1 MPDRHQVVKH
11 ITHAFQRRLNRM
23 TPAQL
28 RAYSAV
34 VRLGSVRAAA
44 EELGVSDAGV
54 SMHVAAL
61 RKELDDPLF
70 SRTAA
75 GLAFT
80 PGGLRLASR
89 AVEILGLQRQT
100 AIEVTEAAHGRRLLR
115 IAASNAFAEHAAPGL
130 IELFSSRAND
140 LSVELSVHPTSRFR
154 ELICARA
161 VDIAL
166 GPVIANSGNSP
177 GSDASIV
184 VRPFL
189 KYQIITVA
197 SPSNPLAEGVPTP
210 ALLRDQHWMLGP
222 SAGSVDGEIAAM
234 LRNLAVPESQQ
245 RIFQSDAAALE
256 EVQRAGGVTLAIGFA
271 VAKDLA
277 AGRLTHITG
286 PGLQAAGE
294 WCAATLTPSA
304 RQPAVSELV
313 RFITTPRCTQA
324 MIRGS
329 GVGVTRFRPK
339 VHVTLWS

>member
-1 MPDRHQVVKH
+1 V
-11 ITHAFQRRLNRM
+11 

-28 RAYSAV
+28 RAFSAV

-44 EELGVSDAGV
+44 EELGMSDAGI
-54 SMHVAAL
+54 SMHVAQL

-70 SRTAA
+70 SKTSA

-89 AVEILGLQRQT
+89 AVEILGLQQQT

-115 IAASNAFAEHAAPGL
+115 IAASSAFAEHAAPGL

-154 ELICARA
+154 ELISSRA

-166 GPVIANSGNSP
+166 GPSADDESVNG
-177 GSDASIV
+177 SIV

-189 KYQIITVA
+189 KYQILTVA
-197 SPSNPLAEGVPTP
+197 APGSPLATHSPTP
-210 ALLRDQHWMLGP
+210 TLLREQQWMLGP
-222 SAGSVDGEIAAM
+222 SAGSADGEIASI
-234 LRNLAVPESQQ
+234 LNNLAIPESQQ

-256 EVQRAGGVTLAIGFA
+256 EVQRVGGVTLAIGFA
-271 VAKDLA
+271 VGKDLST
-277 AGRLTHITG
+277 GRVVHVKG
-286 PGLQAAGE
+286 SGLQAPGE
-294 WCAATLTPSA
+294 WCAMTLAPSA

-324 MIRGS
+324 MLRGT

>member
-1 MPDRHQVVKH
+1 
-11 ITHAFQRRLNRM
+11 M

-44 EELGVSDAGV
+44 AELGVSDAGI

-70 SRTAA
+70 TRTGA

-89 AVEILGLQRQT
+89 AVEILGLQQQT

-115 IAASNAFAEHAAPGL
+115 IAASTAFAEHAAPGL
-130 IELFSSRAND
+130 IELFSSRADD

-154 ELICARA
+154 ELIASRA
-161 VDIAL
+161 VDIAI
-166 GPVIANSGNSP
+166 GP
-177 GSDASIV
+177 ASESSAAPDESIF

-189 KYQIITVA
+189 KYQIITVVA
-197 SPSNPLAEGVPTP
+197 PNSPLAAGNP
-210 ALLRDQHWMLGP
+210 ASGLFRQQQWMLGP
-222 SAGSVDGEIAAM
+222 SAGSVDGEIANM
-234 LRNLAVPESQQ
+234 LRDLAIPESQQ
-245 RIFQSDAAALE
+245 RIFQSNAAALE
-256 EVQRAGGVTLAIGFA
+256 EVQRVGGVALTIGFA

-277 AGRLTHITG
+277 AGRLVHVNG
-286 PGLQAAGE
+286 PGLDRSGE
-294 WCAATLTPSA
+294 WCATTLAPAA

-313 RFITTPRCTQA
+313 RFITTPRCIQA

>member
-1 MPDRHQVVKH
+1 
-11 ITHAFQRRLNRM
+11 M

-28 RAYSAV
+28 RAFSAV

-54 SMHVAAL
+54 SMHVAQL

-70 SRTAA
+70 TRTAS

-89 AVEILGLQRQT
+89 AVEILGLQQQT

-115 IAASNAFAEHAAPGL
+115 IAASSAFAEHAAPGL
-130 IELFSSRAND
+130 IELFSSRADD
-140 LSVELSVHPTSRFR
+140 LSVELSVHPASRFGY
-154 ELICARA
+154 LIASRA

-166 GPVIANSGNSP
+166 GPPPQGN
-177 GSDASIV
+177 GHDLA

-189 KYQIITVA
+189 KYQIITVTT
-197 SPSNPLAEGVPTP
+197 PDNPLAGRAPTP
-210 ALLRDQHWMLGP
+210 ALLREQPWMLGP
-222 SAGSVDGEIAAM
+222 SGGSADGEIATM
-234 LRNLAVPESQQ
+234 LRQLAIPEARQ

-256 EVQRAGGVTLAIGFA
+256 EAQRVGGVMPTIGFA
-271 VAKDLA
+271 VAKDLSS
-277 AGRLTHITG
+277 GRLVHIKG
-286 PGLQAAGE
+286 SGLQIAGE
-294 WCAATLTPSA
+294 WFASTLPPAA

>member
-1 MPDRHQVVKH
+1 
-11 ITHAFQRRLNRM
+11 M

-28 RAYSAV
+28 RAFSAV

-44 EELGVSDAGV
+44 EELGVSDAGI
-54 SMHVAAL
+54 SMHVAQL

-89 AVEILGLQRQT
+89 AIEILGLQQQT

-115 IAASNAFAEHAAPGL
+115 IAASSAFAEHAAPGL
-130 IELFSSRAND
+130 IDLFSSRADD
-140 LSVELSVHPTSRFR
+140 LSVELSVHPTGRFR
-154 ELICARA
+154 DLIESRA

-166 GPVIANSGNSP
+166 GPAAAEA
-177 GSDASIV
+177 DAAIT

-197 SPSNPLAEGVPTP
+197 SPDSPPATGTSSP
-210 ALLRDQHWMLGP
+210 ALLREQNWMLGP
-222 SAGSVDGEIAAM
+222 SAGGVDGEIASL
-234 LRNLAVPESQQ
+234 LRSLAIPESAQ

-256 EVQRAGGVTLAIGFA
+256 EVQRVGGVSLAVGFA
-271 VAKDLA
+271 VAKDLS
-277 AGRLTHITG
+277 AGRLVHVKG
-286 PGLQAAGE
+286 PGLQVSGE
-294 WCAATLTPSA
+294 WSASTLPPTA
-304 RQPAVSELV
+304 RQPAVTELMN
-313 RFITTPRCTQA
+313 FITTPRCTQA
-324 MIRGS
+324 MIRGT

>member
-1 MPDRHQVVKH
+1 
-11 ITHAFQRRLNRM
+11 M

-28 RAYSAV
+28 RAFSAV

-44 EELGVSDAGV
+44 EELGVSDAGI
-54 SMHVAAL
+54 SMHVAQL

-70 SRTAA
+70 SRTNA

-89 AVEILGLQRQT
+89 AIEILGLQQQT

-115 IAASNAFAEHAAPGL
+115 IAASSAFAEHAAPGL
-130 IELFSSRAND
+130 IELFSSRADD
-140 LSVELSVHPTSRFR
+140 LSVELSVHPTGRFR
-154 ELICARA
+154 DLIESRA

-166 GPVIANSGNSP
+166 GPSAGEAGTAIT
-177 GSDASIV
+177 

-197 SPSNPLAEGVPTP
+197 SAGSPLAAGTPTP
-210 ALLRDQHWMLGP
+210 ALLREQHWMLGP
-222 SAGSVDGEIAAM
+222 SAGGVDGEIASV
-234 LRNLAVPESQQ
+234 LRALAIPEANQ

-256 EVQRAGGVTLAIGFA
+256 EVQRVGGVSLAVGFA
-271 VAKDLA
+271 VGKDLS
-277 AGRLTHITG
+277 AGRLVHVKG
-286 PGLQAAGE
+286 PGLQLSGE
-294 WCAATLTPSA
+294 WCASTLPPSA
-304 RQPAVSELV
+304 RQPAVTELLN
-313 RFITTPRCTQA
+313 FITTPRCTQA
-324 MIRGS
+324 MIRGT

>member
-1 MPDRHQVVKH
+1 V
-11 ITHAFQRRLNRM
+11 

-28 RAYSAV
+28 RAFSAV

-54 SMHVAAL
+54 SMHVAQL

-70 SRTAA
+70 TRTAS

-89 AVEILGLQRQT
+89 AVEILGLQQQT

-115 IAASNAFAEHAAPGL
+115 IAASSAFAEHAAPGL
-130 IELFSSRAND
+130 IELFSSRADD
-140 LSVELSVHPTSRFR
+140 LSVELSVHPARQFGHLITS
-154 ELICARA
+154 RA

-166 GPVIANSGNSP
+166 GPAAPADPNL
-177 GSDASIV
+177 V
-184 VRPFL
+184 VRAFL
-189 KYQIITVA
+189 KYQIITVTT
-197 SPSNPLAEGVPTP
+197 PDNPLPERGVTP
-210 ALLRDQHWMLGP
+210 ASLREQPWQLGP
-222 SAGSVDGEIAAM
+222 SGGNADGEIAAM
-234 LRNLAVPESQQ
+234 LRALAIPEARQ

-256 EVQRAGGVTLAIGFA
+256 EVRRVGGVTPTIGFA

-277 AGRLTHITG
+277 GGRLAQVKG
-286 PGLQAAGE
+286 PGLQVGGE
-294 WCAATLTPSA
+294 WFATTLPASA
-304 RQPAVSELV
+304 RQPAVSELL

-329 GVGVTRFRPK
+329 GVGVSRFRPK

>member
-1 MPDRHQVVKH
+1 
-11 ITHAFQRRLNRM
+11 
-23 TPAQL
+23 
-28 RAYSAV
+28 
-34 VRLGSVRAAA
+34 
-44 EELGVSDAGV
+44 
-54 SMHVAAL
+54 MHVAAL

-70 SRTAA
+70 TRTGA

-89 AVEILGLQRQT
+89 AVEILGLQQQT

-115 IAASNAFAEHAAPGL
+115 IAASTTFAEHAAPGL
-130 IELFSSRAND
+130 IELFSSRADD

-154 ELICARA
+154 DLISARA
-161 VDIAL
+161 VDIAI
-166 GPVIANSGNSP
+166 GPAAESSVSST
-177 GSDASIV
+177 GSDDSIF

-189 KYQIITVA
+189 KYQIIAVVA
-197 SPSNPLAEGVPTP
+197 PKSPLAHGIPVP
-210 ALLRDQHWMLGP
+210 ALLRQQQWMLGP
-222 SAGSVDGEIAAM
+222 SAGSVDGEIATM
-234 LRNLAVPESQQ
+234 LRGLGIPESQQ

-256 EVQRAGGVTLAIGFA
+256 EVQRVGGVTLAIGFA

-277 AGRLTHITG
+277 AGRLTHVTG
-286 PGLQAAGE
+286 PGLDRSGE
-294 WCAATLTPSA
+294 WCVATLAPSA

>member
-1 MPDRHQVVKH
+1 
-11 ITHAFQRRLNRM
+11 M

-28 RAYSAV
+28 RAFSAV

-44 EELGVSDAGV
+44 EELGVSDAGI
-54 SMHVAAL
+54 SMHVAQL

-70 SRTAA
+70 SRTSA

-89 AVEILGLQRQT
+89 AIEILGLQQQT

-115 IAASNAFAEHAAPGL
+115 IAASSAFAEHAAPGL
-130 IELFSSRAND
+130 IELFSSRADD

-154 ELICARA
+154 DLIESRA

-166 GPVIANSGNSP
+166 GPAPAESG
-177 GSDASIV
+177 AALT

-197 SPSNPLAEGVPTP
+197 SPGSPLASGAPT
-210 ALLRDQHWMLGP
+210 AGLLREQQWMLGP
-222 SAGSVDGEIAAM
+222 SAGGVDGEIASV
-234 LRNLAVPESQQ
+234 LRTLAIPEANQ

-256 EVQRAGGVTLAIGFA
+256 EVQRVGGVSLAVGFA
-271 VAKDLA
+271 VGKDLS
-277 AGRLTHITG
+277 AGRLVHVKG
-286 PGLQAAGE
+286 SGLQLSGE
-294 WCAATLTPSA
+294 WSASTLPVAA
-304 RQPAVSELV
+304 RQPAVTELLN
-313 RFITTPRCTQA
+313 FITTPRCTQA
-324 MIRGS
+324 MIRGT

>member
-1 MPDRHQVVKH
+1 MLV
-11 ITHAFQRRLNRM
+11 T
-23 TPAQL
+23 
-28 RAYSAV
+28 
-34 VRLGSVRAAA
+34 
-44 EELGVSDAGV
+44 
-54 SMHVAAL
+54 AL

-70 SRTAA
+70 TRTGA

-89 AVEILGLQRQT
+89 AVEILGLQQQT

-115 IAASNAFAEHAAPGL
+115 IAASTTFAEHAAPGL
-130 IELFSSRAND
+130 IELFSSRADD
-140 LSVELSVHPTSRFR
+140 LSVELSVQPTSRFR
-154 ELICARA
+154 ELICSRA
-161 VDIAL
+161 VDIAI
-166 GPVIANSGNSP
+166 GPASESSI
-177 GSDASIV
+177 GSDDSIF

-197 SPSNPLAEGVPTP
+197 TPKSPLAVGAPTP
-210 ALLRDQHWMLGP
+210 AVLRQQQWMLGP
-222 SAGSVDGEIAAM
+222 SAGSVDGEIATM
-234 LRNLAVPESQQ
+234 LRDLAIPESHQ

-256 EVQRAGGVTLAIGFA
+256 EIQRVGGVTLTIGFA

-277 AGRLTHITG
+277 AGRLTHVTG
-286 PGLQAAGE
+286 PGLSRSGE
-294 WCAATLTPSA
+294 WCAATLAPAA

>member
-1 MPDRHQVVKH
+1 M
-11 ITHAFQRRLNRM
+11 
-23 TPAQL
+23 
-28 RAYSAV
+28 
-34 VRLGSVRAAA
+34 GSVRAAA
-44 EELGVSDAGV
+44 AELGVSDAGI
-54 SMHVAAL
+54 SMLVTAL

-70 SRTAA
+70 TRTGA

-89 AVEILGLQRQT
+89 AVEILGLQQQT

-115 IAASNAFAEHAAPGL
+115 IAASTAFAEHAAPGL
-130 IELFSSRAND
+130 IELFSSRADD

-154 ELICARA
+154 DLICSRA
-161 VDIAL
+161 VDIAI
-166 GPVIANSGNSP
+166 GPATESSVS
-177 GSDASIV
+177 SISSV
-184 VRPFL
+184 GLDDTIFVRPFL
-189 KYQIITVA
+189 KYQIIAVVA
-197 SPSNPLAEGVPTP
+197 PNSPLAVGIPTP
-210 ALLRDQHWMLGP
+210 ALLRQQQWMLGP
-222 SAGSVDGEIAAM
+222 SAGGVDGEIANM
-234 LRNLAVPESQQ
+234 LRGLAIPESQQ

-256 EVQRAGGVTLAIGFA
+256 EVQRVGGVSLTIGFA

-277 AGRLTHITG
+277 AGRLTHVSG
-286 PGLQAAGE
+286 PGLDRSGE
-294 WCAATLTPSA
+294 WCAATLAPSV

>member
-1 MPDRHQVVKH
+1 
-11 ITHAFQRRLNRM
+11 M

-28 RAYSAV
+28 RAFSAV

-44 EELGVSDAGV
+44 TELGMSDAGI
-54 SMHVAAL
+54 SMHVAQL

-70 SRTAA
+70 TKTAA

-89 AVEILGLQRQT
+89 AVEILGLQQQT

-115 IAASNAFAEHAAPGL
+115 IAASSAFAEHAAPGL

-154 ELICARA
+154 ELISSRA

-166 GPVIANSGNSP
+166 GPGADDGSP
-177 GSDASIV
+177 NGSIV
-184 VRPFL
+184 IRPFL
-189 KYQIITVA
+189 KYQILTIA
-197 SPSNPLAEGVPTP
+197 APDCPLATRPATI
-210 ALLRDQHWMLGP
+210 ALLSEQQWMLGP
-222 SAGSVDGEIAAM
+222 SAGSSDGEIAAI
-234 LRNLAVPESQQ
+234 LRNLAIPESQQ

-256 EVQRAGGVTLAIGFA
+256 EVQRVGGVTLALGFA
-271 VAKDLA
+271 VGKDLA
-277 AGRLTHITG
+277 AGRVVHVKG
-286 PGLQAAGE
+286 SGLQAAGE
-294 WCAATLTPSA
+294 WCAMTLAPTA

-324 MIRGS
+324 MLKGT

>member
-1 MPDRHQVVKH
+1 V
-11 ITHAFQRRLNRM
+11 

-28 RAYSAV
+28 RAFSTV

-44 EELGVSDAGV
+44 EELGMSNAGV
-54 SMHVAAL
+54 SMHVAQL

-70 SRTAA
+70 SRTAS

-89 AVEILGLQRQT
+89 AIEILGLQQLT
-100 AIEVTEAAHGRRLLR
+100 AIEVTEAARGRRLLR
-115 IAASNAFAEHAAPGL
+115 IAASSAFAEHAAPGL

-154 ELICARA
+154 DLITSRA

-166 GPVIANSGNSP
+166 GPFDGD
-177 GSDASIV
+177 SDEAVV

-189 KYQIITVA
+189 KYQVIAVTA
-197 SPSNPLAEGVPTP
+197 PDSPLGTNAATP
-210 ALLRDQHWMLGP
+210 ALLREQLWMLGP

-234 LRNLAVPESQQ
+234 LRSLGIPESRQ

-256 EVQRAGGVTLAIGFA
+256 EVQRVGGITLTIGFA
-271 VAKDLA
+271 VSKDLS
-277 AGRLTHITG
+277 AGRLAHVKG
-286 PGLQAAGE
+286 PGLQASGQ
-294 WCAATLTPSA
+294 WCALTLTPSA
-304 RQPAVSELV
+304 RQPAASELV

-324 MIRGS
+324 MIRGT

>member
-1 MPDRHQVVKH
+1 
-11 ITHAFQRRLNRM
+11 M

-44 EELGVSDAGV
+44 AELGMSDAGI
-54 SMHVAAL
+54 SMHVTAL

-70 SRTAA
+70 TRTGA

-89 AVEILGLQRQT
+89 AVEILGLQQQT

-115 IAASNAFAEHAAPGL
+115 IAASSTFAEHAAPGL
-130 IELFSSRAND
+130 IELFSSRADD
-140 LSVELSVHPTSRFR
+140 LSVELSVHPTSQFR
-154 ELICARA
+154 DLICSRA
-161 VDIAL
+161 VDIAI
-166 GPVIANSGNSP
+166 GP
-177 GSDASIV
+177 ASESSAGADLF

-189 KYQIITVA
+189 KYQIITVVA
-197 SPSNPLAEGVPTP
+197 PKSPLAVGIPSPT
-210 ALLRDQHWMLGP
+210 LLRQQQWMLGP
-222 SAGSVDGEIAAM
+222 SAGSVDGEIANM
-234 LRNLAVPESQQ
+234 LGSLAIPESQQ

-256 EVQRAGGVTLAIGFA
+256 EVLRVGGATLTIGFA

-277 AGRLTHITG
+277 AGRLTHVTG
-286 PGLQAAGE
+286 PGLDKAGE
-294 WCAATLTPSA
+294 WCAMTLAPSA

-313 RFITTPRCTQA
+313 RFITTPRCIQA

>member
-1 MPDRHQVVKH
+1 
-11 ITHAFQRRLNRM
+11 M

-34 VRLGSVRAAA
+34 VRLGSVHAAA
-44 EELGVSDAGV
+44 EELGMSDAGI
-54 SMHVAAL
+54 SMHVAQL

-70 SRTAA
+70 GRTAA

-89 AVEILGLQRQT
+89 AIEILGLQQQT

-115 IAASNAFAEHAAPGL
+115 VAASTAFAEHAAPGL
-130 IELFSSRAND
+130 IELFSSRADD
-140 LSVELSVHPTSRFR
+140 LSVELSVHPAGRFR
-154 ELICARA
+154 DLIESRA

-166 GPVIANSGNSP
+166 GPPPADP
-177 GSDASIV
+177 GPAIV
-184 VRPFL
+184 TRPFL
-189 KYQIITVA
+189 KYQIIAVTSA
-197 SPSNPLAEGVPTP
+197 DSPLGRGVPTL
-210 ALLRDQHWMLGP
+210 AQLREQPWMLGP
-222 SAGSVDGEIAAM
+222 SAGGVDGEIAAM
-234 LRNLAVPESQQ
+234 LRAAAIPESRQ

-256 EVQRAGGVTLAIGFA
+256 EVQRAGGVHLTIGFA

-277 AGRLTHITG
+277 SGRLVQLKS
-286 PGLQAAGE
+286 PGLQVSGE
-294 WCAATLTPSA
+294 WSAATLTPAA
-304 RQPAVSELV
+304 RQPAASELL

-329 GVGVTRFRPK
+329 GVGVTRFKPK